1 MQEVAAMA
9 RSLRL
14 MALVGLLS
22 LLQSPEAHGY
32 ALPGPWGS
40 GDDQYYEKWGDI
52 YTPGSTAG
60 TLTWSIAPDGTGLD
74 PAFPNHDVSGVSSL
88 HAIMNNLGYAAALAA
103 IERCFD
109 RWAAATNVYF
119 VPIADTGVA
128 FGAPTALW
136 PNTGHIRL
144 GAFPISNFSGGGIGY
159 GVSPFG
165 SAPLDG
171 DLILNANST
180 FFFDDGAEGELIDQ
194 FNDFESLMMHEIG
207 HTLGLGH
214 SEVPSVMSVDWASI
228 QYVNRELD
236 PDDIAGIQFLYGP
249 ALKADFQQDND
260 VDAGDLG
267 VWKGNFGLNGPAAK
281 ENGDAN
287 SDGRVDGSDFLV
299 WQRECFPP
307 AAATSG
313 AATVPEAAAMPLA
326 SAALLGLA
334 AWRRFSMRALQ

>member
-1 MQEVAAMA
+1 MLQIAA
-9 RSLRL
+9 
-14 MALVGLLS
+14 V
-22 LLQSPEAHGY
+22 HGY

-40 GDDQYYEKWGDI
+40 GDDEYYEKWGDI
-52 YTPGSTAG
+52 YTPGATAG

-74 PAFPNHDVSGVSSL
+74 PAFPNQDVSGVSSL
-88 HAIMNNLGYAAALAA
+88 HAIMSGLGHASAMAA

-119 VPIADTGVA
+119 VQIADTGVA
-128 FGAPTALW
+128 FGAPTALY

-144 GAFPISNFSGGGIGY
+144 GAFSISNFSGGGIRY

-180 FFFDDGAEGELIDQ
+180 FFFDDGGEGELIDQ
-194 FNDFESLMMHEIG
+194 FNDFESLLMHEIG

-214 SEVPSVMSVDWASI
+214 SDVPSVMSVDWASI

-249 ALKADFQQDND
+249 ALKADFDRDND
-260 VDAGDLG
+260 VDADDLG
-267 VWKGNFGLNGPAAK
+267 IWKTNFGASGAVKAT
-281 ENGDAN
+281 GDAN
-287 SDGRVDGSDFLV
+287 GDGKVDGSDFLN
-299 WQRECFPP
+299 WQREFSMP
-307 AAATSG
+307 AAATAGATSVPEG
-313 AATVPEAAAMPLA
+313 AAVTLA
-326 SAALLGLA
+326 GIALIGLA
-334 AWRRFSMRALQ
+334 ATRRLSTAWRQ